1 MAVRGIG
8 LASVTEIPRS
18 TPPAPPPG
26 SGPPVAP
33 RAPAGAPSASGA
45 PQMATDPIGAIGFL
59 LQQFSA
65 GLQGQEL
72 PSTRLR
78 REALQRQQ
86 LELQQ
91 MQVGAQALEQG
102 LRLIERTPSENR
114 QSVID
119 TFTGE
124 FAESLPGLRDTL
136 VQFSESVPDA
146 RSIVSTVGEFGPQ
159 LYALCG
165 SDIACIR
172 KFAGDEGMMTQLRT
186 QRDQQNLPILG
197 AKLRDITNV
206 MATNPKATAGL
217 PVDDAGLPFLTVQD
231 LERLNETLPEDM
243 KITDSEMNTL
253 LRNEQV
259 MTRFGIKTPEMAE
272 FETKERFKSS
282 LRIQEEAA
290 KGEDLA
296 KSDLLDDR
304 GEVKSEVSNDLF
316 RRNMALLLGPPD
328 PTTGVF
334 MNATPEK
341 AREAQERTITAAA
354 LLRSGRA
361 TGVDEALSMAN
372 QIGVEEV
379 TIGKP
384 LPEIAKPE
392 IQLPPKEREKI
403 ASGQVTIARMRPIIE
418 KRLDD
423 AVGIGFTAK
432 LKELSSA
439 TVGQVFDTFTF
450 EDNEKHRQSLR
461 EMNNQVKSAL
471 AVNAEEG
478 RISNQDM
485 NFVLDLLPP
494 VDAWFANKKLA
505 ANNMRS
511 ILDFLDEIE
520 AGNKAVLEG
529 KRPEGA
535 SAGGLSA
542 DDEALLK
549 KYGQ

>member
-18 TPPAPPPG
+18 TPPVGAQPAPIPQQPA
-26 SGPPVAP
+26 AP
-33 RAPAGAPSASGA
+33 TPQPLA
-45 PQMATDPIGAIGFL
+45 PQMADDPIGAIGFL

-72 PSTRLR
+72 PSTRLK

-91 MQVGAQALEQG
+91 MQVGAEVLKQG
-102 LRLIERTPSENR
+102 LDIIARTPLENR

-119 TFTGE
+119 SFTGE
-124 FAESLPGLRDTL
+124 FSESMPGVRDML
-136 VQFSESVPDA
+136 VEFSENVPDA
-146 RSIVSTVGEFGPQ
+146 RNVASTVGEFGPQ
-159 LYALCG
+159 LYNLCG
-165 SDIACIR
+165 SDVACIR
-172 KFAGDEGMMTQLRT
+172 KFAGDEGMMNQLRK

-231 LERLNETLPEDM
+231 LERLNETLPENM
-243 KITDSEMNTL
+243 QITDSEMNTL
-253 LRNEQV
+253 LRDEKV
-259 MTRFGIKTPEMAE
+259 MTRFGIKTPEMVE
-272 FETKERFKSS
+272 FETKEQFKSR
-282 LRIQEEAA
+282 LRREEEAA
-290 KGEDLA
+290 KGEDPL
-296 KSDLLDDR
+296 KSDILDDR

-372 QIGVEEV
+372 QMGVDEV

-384 LPEIAKPE
+384 LPEIVKPE
-392 IQLPPKEREKI
+392 IQVPPEEREKI
-403 ASGQVTIARMRPIIE
+403 ASAQVTIARVRPMIE
-418 KRLDD
+418 GRLDN
-423 AVGIGFTAK
+423 AVGVGFTAK
-432 LKELSSA
+432 LKALSTA
-439 TVGQVFDTFTF
+439 TIGQAFDTFTF
-450 EDNEKHRQSLR
+450 EDNDKHRQKIR

-471 AVNAEEG
+471 AINAEAG

-485 NFVLDLLPP
+485 NFVLDLLPA
-494 VDAWFANKKLA
+494 VDDWWANKKTA

-529 KRPEGA
+529 KRPEGG
-535 SAGGLSA
+535 GGLSA
-542 DDEALLK
+542 EDEALLK
-549 KYGQ
+549 KYDQ